1 MWLAVRDAT
10 IAVATGSQRRQT
22 RGKWGAEMRIGIV
35 ALLSVL
41 SLSLARAYV
50 LACFFHWH
58 RHVGGSTNESPH
70 LNM

>member
-1 MWLAVRDAT
+1 
-10 IAVATGSQRRQT
+10 
-22 RGKWGAEMRIGIV
+22 MRIGIV

-41 SLSLARAYV
+41 SLSLARAY
-50 LACFFHWH
+50 LFFHWH